1 MLAVYS
7 WEEPAWHLRPQSSS
21 LRLTATRQVW
31 RKLIPPCQRKRCD
44 LATFLLWTGKSP
56 CQCSLSVLSVEGRK
70 AWADCLCSRATAAL
84 WQRVKGVRVS
94 LINAQGRRQRQRGEL
109 LARLEGW
116 WNCVT
121 FRTFSS
127 GHSLRFSYIRWP
139 KRQVCRNTA
148 TLASFPK
155 HLNKVSDSCHY
166 SPAGM
171 MAIKSSPPLM
181 RCLPP
186 CMSPNLSLFF
196 SADSEKTEPSGDE

>member
-21 LRLTATRQVW
+21 LHLTATRQVW
-31 RKLIPPCQRKRCD
+31 RKLIPPKRCD
-44 LATFLLWTGKSP
+44 LATFLLWTRKSP
-56 CQCSLSVLSVEGRK
+56 RQRSLSVLSVEGRK
-70 AWADCLCSRATAAL
+70 AWADCLRSRATAAL
-84 WQRVKGVRVS
+84 WQRVKGVIVS
-94 LINAQGRRQRQRGEL
+94 LINAQGRWHRQRGEL

-121 FRTFSS
+121 FRTCSS
-127 GHSLRFSYIRWP
+127 GHSLGFSYIRWP

-148 TLASFPK
+148 ALASFPK
-155 HLNKVSDSCHY
+155 HLNTVSDSCHY

-171 MAIKSSPPLM
+171 KAVKSSPPLL

-186 CMSPNLSLFF
+186 CVSPNLSLFFF